1 MKNLHAGFIL
11 FWFLVIGGIGFFMF
25 LWGTLALNTIFWW
38 IGGLLIFGAFCIVL
52 YGWLDITTE
61 IRDNL
66 VELNNRLAEK
76 ETNEESED

>member
-11 FWFLVIGGIGFFMF
+11 SWFLVIGGIGFFIF
-25 LWGTLALNTIFWW
+25 LWGTLSFNTIFWS

-52 YGWLDITTE
+52 YGWLDIITE

-66 VELNNRLAEK
+66 VELNNRLADK
-76 ETNEESED
+76 GSQEESED